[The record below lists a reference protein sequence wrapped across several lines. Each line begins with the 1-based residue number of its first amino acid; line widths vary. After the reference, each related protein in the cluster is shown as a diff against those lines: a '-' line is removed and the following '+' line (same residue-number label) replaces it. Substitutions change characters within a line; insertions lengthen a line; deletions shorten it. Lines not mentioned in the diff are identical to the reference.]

1 LGRYHVESPRDRRSS
16 GATSRAAAFTALGR
30 FDERWHVRLQ
40 RIRVK
45 LSYSQSRGDSLE
57 ECRAYYP
64 HQDFVHS
71 SCRHRSAITF
81 NRMSVVDKAK
91 QYAVYRC
98 DLQERS
104 AQVVHTALYERS
116 HFVRFRSFHRLQPIC
131 DCTRHLHWPEMPKIL
146 DLELMEGDVL
156 RLHSQWLARARSK
169 RSKRQKPYGRV
180 AAPSKASRLEN

>member
-1 LGRYHVESPRDRRSS
+1 MSNHLVTEDLPVQPVVRQLSQRSAAS
-16 GATSRAAAFTALGR
+16 TNAGTSVFNGYG
-30 FDERWHVRLQ
+30 
-40 RIRVK
+40 
-45 LSYSQSRGDSLE
+45 LSCHTIYSQSRGDSLE

-98 DLQERS
+98 GLQERS
-104 AQVVHTALYERS
+104 AQAVHTALYERS

-180 AAPSKASRLEN
+180 AAPSMASRLEN